1 MQEVSE
7 EETSKT
13 LKPAPSTE
21 LPFSQRKGMIELQKS
36 EEVQD
41 TFNLDKPMIP
51 PQKRQAYPDGIP
63 EYARDEI
70 LFNESFD
77 VQKNFE
83 CDLVDFSV
91 SRIKITMN
99 ISLTHIYEVEIDFTN
114 YPERPEIIMSE
125 GLKNELEQPIEEI
138 SYFLRNWDTRIPPHI
153 TEIVYELEKIL
164 TRFKSEGKL
173 SPTQDMPSYV
183 TPELEPLKGDIK
195 YDPNY
200 KPKSIEPPPFIPE
213 EVKPDRE
220 IPGQLPPGAP
230 TSPRPVAKPAPGAP
244 MGMAPN
250 AKPAPGVNP
259 KDMKKKQQEDEKKRK
274 EDAEETTRISE
285 AGSQKA
291 EGF

>member
-1 MQEVSE
+1 MNEPEETISKEETEAIFGKSEEDAEVSE

-138 SYFLRNWDTRIPPHI
+138 SYFLRNWDTRIPPI
-153 TEIVYELEKIL
+153 
-164 TRFKSEGKL
+164 
-173 SPTQDMPSYV
+173 
-183 TPELEPLKGDIK
+183 
-195 YDPNY
+195 
-200 KPKSIEPPPFIPE
+200 
-213 EVKPDRE
+213 
-220 IPGQLPPGAP
+220 
-230 TSPRPVAKPAPGAP
+230 SPR
-244 MGMAPN
+244 
-250 AKPAPGVNP
+250 
-259 KDMKKKQQEDEKKRK
+259 
-274 EDAEETTRISE
+274 
-285 AGSQKA
+285 
-291 EGF
+291 